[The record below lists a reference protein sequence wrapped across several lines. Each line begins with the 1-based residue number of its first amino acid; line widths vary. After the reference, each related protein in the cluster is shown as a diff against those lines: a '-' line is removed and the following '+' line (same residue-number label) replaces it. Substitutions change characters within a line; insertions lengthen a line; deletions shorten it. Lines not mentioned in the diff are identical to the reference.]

1 MRIEELRIFRLEN
14 IIRLGMF
21 YGGGPWTQ
29 ILKGMGSVRF
39 FPIIECC
46 EFGFFLTFDILIFQ
60 IHERTAN

>member
-39 FPIIECC
+39 FPII
-46 EFGFFLTFDILIFQ
+46 
-60 IHERTAN
+60 